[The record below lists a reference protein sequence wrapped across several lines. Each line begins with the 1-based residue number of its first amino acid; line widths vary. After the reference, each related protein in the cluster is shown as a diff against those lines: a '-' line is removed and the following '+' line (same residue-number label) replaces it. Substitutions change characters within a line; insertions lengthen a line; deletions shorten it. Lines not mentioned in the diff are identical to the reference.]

1 MTENQKDIA
10 HELWLSFCNFQCSV
24 GGGCDNCPMEEHEGC
39 CYDSYDCDLD
49 KFVARFLEIIKNKEE
64 EKQ

>member
-1 MTENQKDIA
+1 MGD
-10 HELWLSFCNFQCSV
+10 S
-24 GGGCDNCPMEEHEGC
+24 NCLMEEHEGC
-39 CYDSYDCDLD
+39 CYDSQDYDLD